1 MKLKKILVAI
11 MILISP
17 TLLYGCFNYNDINKL
32 TFVTSMIFD
41 EEDSDEIV
49 VYVDCIKP
57 YRSSDEGEEKAR
69 RIMYRAEGKTAIEA
83 LKNVNLISSTRLNY
97 SQNRAYIF
105 TEKAAKSGIEKY
117 LSLIN
122 NNQQL
127 SIKPDMFIYYGDLS
141 KLLEVSSKDEEYLGQ
156 YLEELINRNK
166 TNPKAVSANMN
177 DYLSKVIEEDD
188 SFIVGSLKIKEDEI
202 GEKIELS
209 GGAILKDHKLVSTMN
224 PLEVVSYN
232 VLLNNITDGILEIS
246 NPQKDEGLITVEILG
261 TSVESNIELKDE
273 KIHLIKDIDIKI
285 TLAEAQSE
293 LIVDDKT
300 LDYIKEETEKLMKNY
315 LITTFEKFKKEELDI
330 FEVKRLLNINYPKT
344 KIENP
349 LANTY
354 LDVNINIIIDGSS
367 LVKDIL

>member
-1 MKLKKILVAI
+1 MKVNKIIIAI
-11 MILISP
+11 M
-17 TLLYGCFNYNDINKL
+17 LLLTPALLSGCFNYNDINKL
-32 TFVTSMIFD
+32 TFVTSIIFD
-41 EEDSDEIV
+41 EEDSDKII

-69 RIMYRAEGKTAIEA
+69 RIMYKGEGKTAIEA

-127 SIKPDMFIYYGDLS
+127 SIKPDMFIYSGDIS

-156 YLEELINRNK
+156 FLEELINRNK

-209 GGAILKDHKLVSTMN
+209 GGAILKDHKLVSNMN
-224 PLEVVSYN
+224 PEDVISYN
-232 VLLNNITDGILEIS
+232 VLLNNITDGILEIA
-246 NPQKDEGLITVEILG
+246 NPQNDNGLITVEILG
-261 TSVESNIELKDE
+261 TNVESNIEIEDE
-273 KIHLIKDIDIKI
+273 KIKLIKNVDLKVTI
-285 TLAEAQSE
+285 AEAQSE
-293 LIVDDKT
+293 LIVNDEI
-300 LDYIKEETEKLMKNY
+300 LDYIKEGTENLMKDY
-315 LITTFEKFKKEELDI
+315 LVSTFDKFKKEELDI
-330 FEVKRLLNINYPKT
+330 FEVKRLLNINYPKFD
-344 KIENP
+344 IESP
-349 LANTY
+349 LLNTN
-354 LDVNINIIIDGSS
+354 LEVNVKVIIDGSS
-367 LVKDIL
+367 LIKDIL